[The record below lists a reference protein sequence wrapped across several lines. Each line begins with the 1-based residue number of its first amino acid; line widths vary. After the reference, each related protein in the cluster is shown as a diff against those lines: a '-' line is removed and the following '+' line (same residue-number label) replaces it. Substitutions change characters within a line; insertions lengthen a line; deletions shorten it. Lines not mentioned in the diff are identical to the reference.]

1 MRIPKILVVDDEFPA
16 RESLRMILG
25 RDHKLFLASSGKQA
39 LQIVQREEC
48 DLVFLDILMPHMD
61 GFQVLREIRKS
72 CPHVAV
78 VMITAVDTA
87 KAALQ
92 AVRLGA
98 YDYIT
103 KPFEIRQIRSV
114 VENALSEKPQS
125 YGVPE
130 IIGTSQKIGEVLDVV
145 EKVSQSNAPVLILG
159 ESGTGKELVARAI
172 HWRGLRKDKPFV
184 VMNCA
189 AVPDNLIESELFGYE
204 KGAFTDAKERRLG
217 RFELANGGTLFMDEI
232 ANLSPAAQAKILRF
246 LQFQELERVGSRC
259 Y

>member
-184 VMNCA
+184 VVKTLENTSTIIVVGRSHSSAPASARSSNASWMSCCS
-189 AVPDNLIESELFGYE
+189 ITF
-204 KGAFTDAKERRLG
+204 RR
-217 RFELANGGTLFMDEI
+217 RRI
-232 ANLSPAAQAKILRF
+232 
-246 LQFQELERVGSRC
+246 SRRQKVA
-259 Y
+259 YL